1 MPVSR
6 DAEGPA
12 PRDAALRLLEC
23 WLPLAQALREAEGWD
38 DTPEALAALVLD
50 AAPLLRDA
58 PSADAARAILAVYH
72 TARRR
77 DR

>member
-1 MPVSR
+1 MPDRPSDDGR
-6 DAEGPA
+6 
-12 PRDAALRLLEC
+12 ALRLLEC
-23 WLPLAQALREAEGWD
+23 WLPLAQAQREAEGWD
-38 DTPEALAALVLD
+38 DSPEALAALVLD